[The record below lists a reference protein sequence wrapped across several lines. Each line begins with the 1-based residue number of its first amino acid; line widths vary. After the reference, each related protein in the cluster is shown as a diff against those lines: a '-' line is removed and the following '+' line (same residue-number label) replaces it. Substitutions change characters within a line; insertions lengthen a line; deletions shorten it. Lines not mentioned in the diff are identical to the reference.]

1 MIRWLTTITLAICL
15 CLPMLANADPLKP
28 SIKQQ
33 IDLGKKAADQI
44 RKEEKVLP
52 ATDPRVIELRRL
64 GALALAQIPEKESK
78 DKPFEYT
85 FDVIDSK
92 ELNAFAMPGGPI
104 FFYTGLLDKMK
115 TEDEVIGI
123 LSHEITHVR
132 NQHWASQYA
141 DTMKRKLGLMVVLT
155 ILNANSDI
163 LNATDMLDD
172 IVVGLK
178 YSRKHETEADTF
190 GYDMMTGAGY
200 NPRGM
205 VDVFQILLNAGGSK
219 PPEIL
224 STHPDTAKRIESLKS
239 KIQKDK
245 RKFPAM
251 RSRKSKVAMGSS
263 LDITWVNGWPNLGE
277 ASSGSAQTSGPS
289 DPLKKQGGGLSI
301 SLPHWPAAQLLPQ

>member
-1 MIRWLTTITLAICL
+1 MLRWITSLSLTFAIAITAF
-15 CLPMLANADPLKP
+15 AADPLKP
-28 SIKQQ
+28 SVKQQ
-33 IDLGKKAADQI
+33 IDLGKKAAEQV

-52 ATDPRVIELRRL
+52 ATDPRVVELRRL
-64 GALALAQIPEKESK
+64 GALAIAQIPEKERK

-92 ELNAFAMPGGPI
+92 ELNAFALPGGPI

-123 LSHEITHVR
+123 LSHEITHIR

-141 DTMKRKLGLMVVLT
+141 DTMKRKLGIMVILT
-155 ILNANSDI
+155 LLQANADI

-172 IVVGLK
+172 ILVGLK
-178 YSRKHETEADTF
+178 YSRKHETESDNY

-200 NPRGM
+200 NPKGM
-205 VDVFQILLNAGGSK
+205 VDVFQILLNAGGGK

-224 STHPDTAKRIESLKS
+224 STHPDTANRIKSLNA

-251 RSRKSKVAMGSS
+251 KNRKANTVMGKS
-263 LDITWVNGWPNLGE
+263 LDINWVNGWPNLGQL
-277 ASSGSAQTSGPS
+277 SSGSAQTSGQP
-289 DPLKKQGGGLSI
+289 DPLQKQGGGLVKSQ
-301 SLPHWPAAQLLPQ
+301 PHLLGVQLLPQ